1 MELAQETDENLMV
14 RFGRGE
20 AAAFEFLY
28 RRHES
33 RVFRFLRR
41 NVRNE
46 AAANDLMQEVWF
58 AVVRGAAT
66 YQPTAKFT
74 TWLFTIAHNRT
85 VDMIRATHGLQTP
98 DAPRDEQLPPR
109 YGQAGADAPGPS
121 DAVRAAIL
129 AESRRVAGE
138 LAKPAPR
145 QPVDV
150 SRPAA
155 NDSRWKITAFGTA
168 GAALLAALL
177 FAPRYWEGAPPVQ
190 VSMAPPP
197 APADAA
203 PSFTEPAR
211 QSPSESDLQ
220 ETIVTGAKRRTAK
233 SNAAPSPNPGAPA
246 PTLPPGVGK
255 S

>member
-1 MELAQETDENLMV
+1 MSLAQETDENLMV

-85 VDMIRATHGLQTP
+85 VDMIRANHRLQSL
-98 DAPRDEQLPPR
+98 DAGDDADPGASSPLERLADSPKLEPPAQVQTQDE
-109 YGQAGADAPGPS
+109 A
-121 DAVRAAIL
+121 
-129 AESRRVAGE
+129 
-138 LAKPAPR
+138 
-145 QPVDV
+145 
-150 SRPAA
+150 
-155 NDSRWKITAFGTA
+155 
-168 GAALLAALL
+168 AALLSAVAQLPAEQRSAFLL
-177 FAPRYWEGAPPVQ
+177 QAEGELSVEEI
-190 VSMAPPP
+190 
-197 APADAA
+197 ADATGS
-203 PSFTEPAR
+203 SFETVKSRLRYAR
-211 QSPSESDLQ
+211 TKLRQLLWEY
-220 ETIVTGAKRRTAK
+220 A
-233 SNAAPSPNPGAPA
+233 
-246 PTLPPGVGK
+246 
-255 S
+255 